1 MVFSNLFFIYLF
13 LPLNLILYFV
23 VKNRT
28 WQNIVLLGF
37 SLFFYAW
44 GEPVWVFM
52 LMLTAFLDY
61 TWARCIEYF
70 RQSGQTRRV
79 KIALAASLIFDL
91 GMLGVFKYS
100 GFLIENI
107 NLLTGLNLPVPQ
119 IALPIGISFY
129 TFQTISYV
137 LDVYRG
143 QVPAQKTYYKYLM
156 YLSSYHQLVAGPI
169 VRYSDV
175 AAEIENRTV
184 SVQDFSE
191 GITKF
196 CVGLTKKVVV
206 ANTAGQLVAQ
216 YMDGQLT
223 GLSVAGAWFGALL
236 YAIQLYYD
244 FSAYSDMAIGLGR
257 MFGFHYHINFNY
269 PYIAKS
275 VTEFWRRWHIS
286 LSSFFR
292 DYVYIPLGGNRKH
305 QIFNICIVW
314 FLTGLWHGASW
325 NFILWGVFYGAL
337 LIVAQ
342 GAGKNPVLLLPPLP
356 VVHHPHRLDHLLYH
370 RSGTAGRLFKR
381 DVWPVRQPAHRHP
394 AFHHLFEPHLLA
406 GGGDPV
412 LHACHPVGEGPPAA
426 AAGRGSA
433 GTGLC
438 RHRADESHT
447 AVCLHLNAGGRQLQ
461 PVFVLSN
468 ASPGWKKGCAACCP
482 TRRADSWP
490 GAQCWPW
497 CCPSPPSRRWSAASL
512 PKSRSSPWKAGFP
525 GSLPSSTTPTM
536 PTPFRNGRSW

>member
-1 MVFSNLFFIYLF
+1 MVFSSLIFLFFF
-13 LPLNLILYFV
+13 LPA
-23 VKNRT
+23 
-28 WQNIVLLGF
+28 VLLCYYIVPQRHLAVRNGVLLAF
-37 SLFFYAW
+37 SLFFYFY
-44 GEPVWVFM
+44 GEPRLIVLLLVSIFVNFVFGL
-52 LMLTAFLDY
+52 LMRSPHRKIWLTLCVIFN
-61 TWARCIEYF
+61 
-70 RQSGQTRRV
+70 
-79 KIALAASLIFDL
+79 IA
-91 GMLGVFKYS
+91 MLGVCKYLNFFIS
-100 GFLIENI
+100 AANSLFGTSLP
-107 NLLTGLNLPVPQ
+107 LTGIVM
-119 IALPIGISFY
+119 PIGISFY

-216 YMDGQLT
+216 YMDGQLA

-269 PYIAKS
+269 PYIVKS

-325 NFILWGVFYGAL
+325 NFILWGVFYGVL
-337 LIVAQ
+337 LIVEKLGLLKVLEKIPSFFSHLYLLFITLVGWTIFYTTDLGRLGGYLSVMFGLSGNPLTDTQLSITFLNRIFWLAAAILFCMPVTQWVKGRLQRLQGEGAQ
-342 GAGKNPVLLLPPLP
+342 ALVC
-356 VVHHPHRLDHLLYH
+356 V
-370 RSGTAGRLFKR
+370 GTALMNLTLLF
-381 DVWPVRQPAHRHP
+381 VCTSMLV
-394 AFHHLFEPHLLA
+394 
-406 GGGDPV
+406 GD
-412 LHACHPVGEGPPAA
+412 
-426 AAGRGSA
+426 SY
-433 GTGLC
+433 
-438 RHRADESHT
+438 
-447 AVCLHLNAGGRQLQ
+447 N
-461 PVFVLSN
+461 
-468 ASPGWKKGCAACCP
+468 
-482 TRRADSWP
+482 
-490 GAQCWPW
+490 
-497 CCPSPPSRRWSAASL
+497 
-512 PKSRSSPWKAGFP
+512 
-525 GSLPSSTTPTM
+525 
-536 PTPFRNGRSW
+536 PFLYFRF